1 VVDPVCGSA
10 GACSTGTSIGYN
22 SGAGTLPGAT
32 PSSTDPGTPPPVT
45 TSTEILVLACG
56 INTSRAPSSITE
68 GNYLV
73 TPIVAPEVLPVTG
86 TPNPGPLTFVN
97 EDSTASVWFCYTDN
111 ASTVVDPVCGSAG
124 ACSTGTSIGY
134 NSGAGTLPGATPS
147 STDPGTPPTP
157 SAGEGTEILILACGI
172 NTSRPSSSV
181 TEANFPAE

>member
-1 VVDPVCGSA
+1 MRRPW
-10 GACSTGTSIGYN
+10 SI
-22 SGAGTLPGAT
+22 
-32 PSSTDPGTPPPVT
+32 
-45 TSTEILVLACG
+45 
-56 INTSRAPSSITE
+56 R
-68 GNYLV
+68 
-73 TPIVAPEVLPVTG
+73 
-86 TPNPGPLTFVN
+86 
-97 EDSTASVWFCYTDN
+97 
-111 ASTVVDPVCGSAG
+111 SAG